1 MTDTDNSAAV
11 VVCANR
17 VCRVAETGRCV
28 DGLELGA
35 CPQYGRKAEGE
46 SHGAESTGAGRA
58 GIALPGADTLT
69 PGQASSVLRAG
80 DSRVIA
86 IIGQTDSGKT
96 SLIASLYDLFQ
107 GGTVAEIG
115 FARSQTLHA
124 FEYTCHDARAASRR
138 GAPHMNRTPLGE
150 VRFYHLDVGGGAAGE
165 RLSLV
170 LGDRA
175 GEEYRGL
182 ADDPSVARTL
192 YELARADSLTVLVD
206 GERLIDS
213 GERHNLRS
221 EIILMLQGL
230 RDGAGLRVGLPLAV
244 VLTKLDAVRAS
255 PNAERAARDF
265 DALIADLRRLFG
277 DVLSEVRAF
286 QIAASPKVDNVP
298 RGTGVPQL
306 LSFWVGSTVAPD
318 EAESPSPSFE
328 RAFAR
333 LKPLDEA
340 VAVDDG

>member
-1 MTDTDNSAAV
+1 MVDTDNSAPV
-11 VVCANR
+11 MVCANP

-28 DGLELGA
+28 DGLKLA
-35 CPQYGRKAEGE
+35 DCLQYGRKAEVNHGTE
-46 SHGAESTGAGRA
+46 SPGRA
-58 GIALPGADTLT
+58 GIALPTADTLT
-69 PGQASSVLRAG
+69 PAEASNVLRGG
-80 DSRVIA
+80 DSRVVA

-107 GGTVAEIG
+107 DGPVAEIE

-138 GAPHMNRTPLGE
+138 GAPHIDRTPLGE

-175 GEEYRGL
+175 GEEYRKL
-182 ADDPSVARTL
+182 ADDPSVATTL
-192 YELARADSLTVLVD
+192 NELARADSMTILVD
-206 GERLIDS
+206 GERLTDS
-213 GERHNLRS
+213 GERHNLHS

-230 RDGAGLRVGLPLAV
+230 RDGRALRVGLPLAV

-255 PNAERAARDF
+255 PNGERATRDF
-265 DALIADLRRLFG
+265 DALLAELRRLFG
-277 DVLSEVRAF
+277 DLVSEVRAF
-286 QIAASPKVDNVP
+286 QIAASPKVDNVR
-298 RGTGVPQL
+298 RGIGVPEL
-306 LSFWVGSTVAPD
+306 LLFWIGSTVGPV
-318 EAESPSPSFE
+318 ETESPSPNFE

-340 VAVDDG
+340 VVVGDG